1 MKRLFWAMWL
11 LAPVA
16 AAAYHY
22 GPGQARVPIDR
33 AAALAREGEELA
45 SAALALGD
53 GEAARAEWRAALDR
67 FEQALQLLPADH
79 AAAARRLRLE
89 AAKAKT
95 HVGGLLTAE
104 SELATL
110 VDELVKEPEV
120 EARLVDDARRALAN
134 AQYYA
139 TWLRRLEGKTR
150 AEWEPAIENARQ
162 NYRLLAEQARAAG
175 ATALAEQH
183 ERDLEAAI
191 RLARMELEELQG
203 LPLPNQ

>member
-1 MKRLFWAMWL
+1 MKRLLWAIWL

-22 GPGQARVPIDR
+22 GPGQALLPIDR
-33 AAALAREGEELA
+33 AAGLANEGEELA
-45 SAALALGD
+45 NAALALGD
-53 GEAARAEWRAALDR
+53 GEEARAGWRAALER
-67 FEQALQLLPADH
+67 YEQALQLLPPDH

-95 HVGGLLTAE
+95 HVGELLVAE
-104 SELATL
+104 TELAAL
-110 VDELVKEPEV
+110 VDELVKEP
-120 EARLVDDARRALAN
+120 AADAALVDDARGALAG

-150 AEWEPAIENARQ
+150 EEWEPAIDNARQ

-175 ATALAEQH
+175 ATTLAEQH
-183 ERDLEAAI
+183 ERDLESAV
-191 RLARMELEELQG
+191 RLERMELEELQG
-203 LPLPNQ
+203 LPLPSQ